1 MFFHYVVILV
11 TKTVTLTLCLNW
23 LFIVSKENILW
34 FYCNQSI
41 ALKNGRNPNVKYTLH
56 GKRFCLNCKVEC
68 LKQTST
74 FDLHFE
80 SKYFVNSVADHW
92 TKIVL
97 WNDCWW
103 NLENVHVIISS
114 YNGLPH
120 FEGKYFGMVCPT
132 IYITYNKYCTT
143 NIFVL
148 TVWLEMF
155 YLHSNY
161 HMLKQKVFFI
171 FWVGLETSSVY

>member
-1 MFFHYVVILV
+1 MQCWWLVSTIFTWLKFLRVFFHYVVILV

-56 GKRFCLNCKVEC
+56 GKTFCLNCKVEC

-80 SKYFVNSVADHW
+80 SKYFVNSVADQLNQNSFMKRLLMESWKCSCNH
-92 TKIVL
+92 I
-97 WNDCWW
+97 
-103 NLENVHVIISS
+103 
-114 YNGLPH
+114 
-120 FEGKYFGMVCPT
+120 
-132 IYITYNKYCTT
+132 
-143 NIFVL
+143 
-148 TVWLEMF
+148 
-155 YLHSNY
+155 
-161 HMLKQKVFFI
+161 
-171 FWVGLETSSVY
+171 